1 MTDRILVPFDGS
13 PPSRDALEYAFDTY
27 PDAEITALY
36 VVPTP
41 ESYFAAFEGADVEKL
56 VDHGQEHGEELLAE
70 ATAIAEDHGRDL
82 ETELT
87 TGEPHHVIVDEATDG
102 GYDAV
107 VMGSH
112 GREGLSRVILG
123 SVAERVV
130 RRSPIPVVV
139 VR

>member
-1 MTDRILVPFDGS
+1 MTDRILVPYDGA
-13 PPSRDALEYAFDTY
+13 PPSRDALEFAFDTY

-56 VDHGQEHGEELLAE
+56 VDHGEDHGTELLAQ
-70 ATAIAEDHGRDL
+70 ATATAEEHGRDI
-82 ETELT
+82 ETELA
-87 TGEPHHVIVDEATDG
+87 TGEPHHVIVDRATDG